1 MRARSSF
8 ASNGLIPTSSGY
20 WLGALLALSVR
31 YNNGVMT
38 FDEYL
43 VTWAQLHGTS
53 QPRGMV
59 RVWLKI
65 SFLLSTPLTRISPNV
80 ITGFGPL
87 LLAVAIY
94 FAGSTNRSYFLAS
107 IIVLTVGLVD
117 SFDGIVAVRT
127 SKTSSWGAF
136 LDGIVDRFIDVGI
149 GILLIVL
156 GAPVELAVLAFA
168 IAMVHEYMRAK
179 ASGIGFRGLGTIT
192 PAEKPTRIAIGVMFL
207 FACGLLPERTS
218 QLATIASQLWLILG
232 VFSFVILMRAFR
244 KNLKQ

>member
-1 MRARSSF
+1 MRARSPF
-8 ASNGLIPTSSGY
+8 ASNGLISTSSGY

-31 YNNGVMT
+31 YNNSAMT

-43 VTWAQLHGTS
+43 VTWAQLHGTQ
-53 QPRGMV
+53 QPSGIV
-59 RVWLKI
+59 RAWLRI

-80 ITGFGPL
+80 ITGFGPVL
-87 LLAVAIY
+87 MVVAIY
-94 FAGSTNRSYFLAS
+94 FAGSTNRNYFLAS
-107 IIVLTVGLVD
+107 VIVLKVGLVD

-136 LDGIVDRFIDVGI
+136 LDGIVDRLIDVGI
-149 GILLIVL
+149 GVLLIVL

-168 IAMVHEYMRAK
+168 IAMIHEYMRAK
-179 ASGIGFRGLGTIT
+179 ASGIGFRGVGIIT

-218 QLATIASQLWLILG
+218 QLATIASQIWLIVG
-232 VFSFVILMRAFR
+232 VFSFAMLMRSFR
-244 KNLKQ
+244 QNLK

>member
-1 MRARSSF
+1 MRARSPF
-8 ASNGLIPTSSGY
+8 ASNGLIPISSGY

-43 VTWAQLHGTS
+43 ATWAQLHGTS
-53 QPRGMV
+53 QPSGMV
-59 RVWLKI
+59 RAWLKI
-65 SFLLSTPLTRISPNV
+65 SFLLSTPLTRFNPNV

-87 LLAVAIY
+87 LMVIAIY
-94 FAGSTNRSYFLAS
+94 FAGSTNRNYFLAS

-136 LDGIVDRFIDVGI
+136 LDGMVDRLIDVGI
-149 GILLIVL
+149 GVLLIVL
-156 GAPVELAVLAFA
+156 GAPVVLAVLAFA
-168 IAMVHEYMRAK
+168 IALIHEYMRAK
-179 ASGIGFRGLGTIT
+179 ASGIGFRGVGTIT

-218 QLATIASQLWLILG
+218 QLATIASQIWLILG

-244 KNLKQ
+244 KNLK

>member
-1 MRARSSF
+1 MRARSPF

-31 YNNGVMT
+31 HNNGVMT

-43 VTWAQLHGTS
+43 VTWAQLHGTQ
-53 QPRGMV
+53 QPSGLV
-59 RVWLKI
+59 RVWLRI
-65 SFLLSTPLTRISPNV
+65 SYLLSTPLTRVNPNV
-80 ITGFGPL
+80 ITSFGPVL
-87 LLAVAIY
+87 MVVAIY
-94 FAGSTNRSYFLAS
+94 FAGSTNRNYFLAS
-107 IIVLTVGLVD
+107 LIVLTVGLVD

-127 SKTSSWGAF
+127 YKTSSWGAF
-136 LDGIVDRFIDVGI
+136 LDGIVDRLIDVGI

-156 GAPVELAVLAFA
+156 GAPIELAVLAFA
-168 IAMVHEYMRAK
+168 IALIHEYMRAK
-179 ASGIGFRGLGTIT
+179 ASGIGFRGVGIIT

-207 FACGLLPERTS
+207 FACGFLPEQTA
-218 QLATIASQLWLILG
+218 QLATVASQVWLILG